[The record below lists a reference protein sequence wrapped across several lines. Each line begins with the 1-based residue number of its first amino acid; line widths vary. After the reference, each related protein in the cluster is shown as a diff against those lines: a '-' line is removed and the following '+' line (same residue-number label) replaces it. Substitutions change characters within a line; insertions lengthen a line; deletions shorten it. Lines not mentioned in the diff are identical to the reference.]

1 MEDDFFSGEDRR
13 NNPPTQICQT
23 HNTTMRS
30 LAKIEQSQ
38 ETMARDLE
46 AVKLLLSRTVSLE
59 ERFLNMAEM
68 IKDIK
73 IYNFDTEKR
82 IDTIENKMYSIEKAN
97 DRFMAIFAII
107 ATIIGAVI
115 SIYPWGKH

>member
-1 MEDDFFSGEDRR
+1 
-13 NNPPTQICQT
+13 
-23 HNTTMRS
+23 
-30 LAKIEQSQ
+30 
-38 ETMARDLE
+38 MARDLE

-82 IDTIENKMYSIEKAN
+82 IDVIENKMYSIEKAN
-97 DRFMAIFAII
+97 DRFMALFAII
-107 ATIIGAVI
+107 ATIFGAVI